1 MPRIT
6 TKRASD
12 YLENEMP
19 FTTNGALSA
28 MRVDGNYVVLSYG
41 TAIGVINHH
50 KLRTYINTARYSAT
64 TSRHQAITE
73 KVLKRLAALDGYEVE
88 EENNPEIFTD
98 ETGYRA
104 RVFGANKRREH

>member
-28 MRVDGNYVVLSYG
+28 VCVDGNYVVQSYG
-41 TAIGVINHH
+41 TAIAVINHH
-50 KLRTYINTARYSAT
+50 KQRTYLNTAHYSAT
-64 TSRHQAITE
+64 TSQHQAITNSA
-73 KVLKRLAALDGYEVE
+73 LIRLAALDGYELIKE
-88 EENNPEIFTD
+88 DNPEMFTA

-104 RVFGANKRREH
+104 RVLGANKKGGN

>member
-28 MRVDGNYVVLSYG
+28 VSVNGNYVVQSYG

-50 KLRTYINTARYSAT
+50 KQRTYLNTARYSAT
-64 TSRHQAITE
+64 TSHHQAITE
-73 KVLKRLAALDGYEVE
+73 TALTRLAQLDDYELIKE
-88 EENNPEIFTD
+88 DNPELFTA

-104 RVFGANKRREH
+104 RVLGANKEGRK

>member
-28 MRVDGNYVVLSYG
+28 VSVDGNYVVQSYG

-50 KLRTYINTARYSAT
+50 KQKTYLNTARYSAT
-64 TSRHQAITE
+64 TSQHQAITE
-73 KVLKRLAALDGYEVE
+73 KVLIRLAVLDGYELIKE
-88 EENNPEIFTD
+88 DNPEVFTA

-104 RVFGANKRREH
+104 RAVGANKKGGK